1 MIASELQMHQASR
14 HIMKRFLSPIPLVLV
29 VVVALAPLL
38 HAATEATKAEAVKDR
53 SPAAP
58 LATTLST
65 VTGIAISPLLGTGV
79 YGAYQYFTTDT
90 PEEKAGLPWYAQ
102 LGFFLPAL
110 GLVGVC
116 AAKDALGAAVP
127 PGLKKPLDV
136 LETIENKATGL
147 VAAGAVIPFSMSALS
162 KLLVAQSGAP
172 ELMGS
177 GFASIQLGVVDLS
190 WLLNILTVPFGI
202 AVFAVVWMASH
213 AINVLILLS
222 PWGAVDAVLKS
233 ARTALLGLLTLSATL
248 NPWVGAALSLV
259 VILIAY
265 LVAGWS
271 FRLTVFGSVFCW
283 DFLTRRKRRFVPSET
298 SNLVFSG
305 GQLTK
310 QGVPIR
316 SYGWLAPEAGSGH
329 WRFEYR
335 SWLVGP
341 VRSVVLTPEDA
352 EIGRGLFFSTVRGPE
367 GSLFILPPRYR
378 DHEEALAKT
387 YSIAGGVKEAGLLKA
402 WACLRELFS
411 GTATKVQAA

>member
-1 MIASELQMHQASR
+1 
-14 HIMKRFLSPIPLVLV
+14 
-29 VVVALAPLL
+29 
-38 HAATEATKAEAVKDR
+38 
-53 SPAAP
+53 
-58 LATTLST
+58 
-65 VTGIAISPLLGTGV
+65 
-79 YGAYQYFTTDT
+79 
-90 PEEKAGLPWYAQ
+90 
-102 LGFFLPAL
+102 
-110 GLVGVC
+110 
-116 AAKDALGAAVP
+116 
-127 PGLKKPLDV
+127 
-136 LETIENKATGL
+136 
-147 VAAGAVIPFSMSALS
+147 
-162 KLLVAQSGAP
+162 
-172 ELMGS
+172 MGS

-310 QGVPIR
+310 QVVPIR

-367 GSLFILPPRYR
+367 GSFFILPPRYR
-378 DHEEALAKT
+378 DHEETLAKT